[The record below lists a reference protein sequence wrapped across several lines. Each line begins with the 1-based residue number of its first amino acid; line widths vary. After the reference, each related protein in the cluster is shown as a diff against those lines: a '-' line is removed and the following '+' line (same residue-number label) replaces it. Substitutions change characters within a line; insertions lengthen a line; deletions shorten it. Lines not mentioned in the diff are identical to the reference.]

1 MSCDNFDP
9 RELTKEKKLWDI
21 YISSRRIPASRF
33 NFLTTMLIIALLV
46 VSVWIGN
53 GQINDTIDTIRK
65 FTEIGLD
72 VSLSTLGFLLAG
84 FTIFATVSQPLLL
97 VSMAKL
103 IHPDSGLSY
112 LKHNF
117 FIFIRVFIYYLVFA
131 GFCLIVIIF
140 GHKKGLVSI
149 LANLSP
155 NPEKIIFI
163 LVNGTYIILF
173 SGYYFLLM
181 QLKSFVFNIYHAVMT
196 SIRWNAEG
204 YDKE

>member
-1 MSCDNFDP
+1 MSCDSFDP

-21 YISSRRIPASRF
+21 YIASRRIPASKF
-33 NFLTTMLIIALLV
+33 NFLSTLIVTILLV
-46 VSVWIGN
+46 VSVWIGD
-53 GQINDTIDTIRK
+53 GQIRNTIETIRK
-65 FTEIGLD
+65 FTEIGLG

-97 VSMAKL
+97 VSMAK
-103 IHPDSGLSY
+103 INHPDSGLSY

-131 GFCLIVIIF
+131 GFCLIVMIF

-149 LANLSP
+149 LASLSP

-163 LVNGTYIILF
+163 LVNGTYIVLF
-173 SGYYFLLM
+173 AGYYFLLM